1 MTAFAPADEPL
12 VIFDSD
18 GVLVD
23 SEAISTPILARMLCE
38 LGLDYSP
45 ARCYE
50 RFTGLSNETFRRLVA
65 EELDRDLPDDFA
77 GRYRSAVADAF
88 RRRLR
93 PIPGVV
99 EALDRLQADVCVA
112 SSASVEKVR
121 LVLGITG
128 LLDRFEPHVFGAE
141 HVARG
146 KPDPD
151 VFLHAACALGREAY
165 ACVGVEDSVPGV
177 IACRAAGMSVAGYAA
192 AADADALERAGAV
205 TFDDMG
211 VLPELVERLLRDG
224 SARTAG
230 RGRRRELA

>member
-88 RRRLR
+88 R
-93 PIPGVV
+93 
-99 EALDRLQADVCVA
+99 RLQADVCVA